1 MFYCCNLFYFVLF
14 KSTVLHCI
22 PFYFYC
28 YLTFCN
34 IFCSILLYSIMFW
47 FVPFYSRVLYSILLA
62 SSSALS
68 AFYSYSI
75 FYFTSIL
82 YYFVYFV
89 QYIIFCWNVILHNYF
104 QLNYLPFH
112 FIATFYITILFHSAV
127 IFLCVLFYFDIVSV
141 LLNLIYCPL

>member
-68 AFYSYSI
+68 AFYSYSVLLLYCTTLCTLYNI
-75 FYFTSIL
+75 FYFAGMSFCTITFNSI
-82 YYFVYFV
+82 
-89 QYIIFCWNVILHNYF
+89 I
-104 QLNYLPFH
+104 FH
-112 FIATFYITILFHSAV
+112 FILLLNSISPFYFILLLYSYVFCFTL
-127 IFLCVLFYFDIVSV
+127 ILYLFY
-141 LLNLIYCPL
+141 